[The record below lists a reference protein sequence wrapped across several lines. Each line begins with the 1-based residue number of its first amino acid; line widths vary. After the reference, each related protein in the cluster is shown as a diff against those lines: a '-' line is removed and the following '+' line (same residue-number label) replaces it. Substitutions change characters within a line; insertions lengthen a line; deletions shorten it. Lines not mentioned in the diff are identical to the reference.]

1 MAAAVIYV
9 CMEYWE
15 TVTVKLT
22 KITVGVR
29 DLGTNLLDSYLHYK
43 RWKLSGLMEVFCGDV
58 DRLD

>member
-1 MAAAVIYV
+1 
-9 CMEYWE
+9 MEYWE